1 MKITW
6 ASSLILD
13 LQLHRT
19 TQIEILKNLAMMGN
33 DTLLIGMRSRESL
46 KHEEGENPNLI
57 QIPIR
62 FFPAVSELIYT
73 IVLAFLLPI
82 HILRSNPDFVIMDP
96 EINILGS
103 ITGVFVSKF
112 KKTKFVLD
120 IRSTPIDVQGFLG
133 SLHRLQFD
141 ISVFFARR
149 LFSGISIITPMMKE
163 EICKKYLIESKKV
176 GVWTSGVSES
186 LFDPA
191 LWIISGK
198 ELRAKL
204 GLSDSFVVF
213 YHGHLTAPRG
223 ILEIVEATRILAQ
236 RRNNFVLF
244 LLGSGPVVPML
255 KSLIKKENI
264 EKNVIIHDA
273 ISYGEVPKYIS
284 MSDVC
289 IIPLPDN
296 PLWRFQSPLKLLEYL
311 SMEKVVIATDIPA
324 HRRVVGNAECC
335 LYLSSTDTEEIIK
348 LLEFAQ
354 LCKAK
359 LDSWGKSGRKI
370 VLKEYTWKK
379 VAQDFQS
386 YLMSI
391 K

>member
-1 MKITW
+1 
-6 ASSLILD
+6 
-13 LQLHRT
+13 
-19 TQIEILKNLAMMGN
+19 MGN
-33 DTLLIGMRSRESL
+33 DTLLIGMRSKKRLKLEEST
-46 KHEEGENPNLI
+46 NPHLI

-62 FFPAVSELIYT
+62 SFPIVSELIYSV
-73 IVLAFLLPI
+73 VLAFLLPI
-82 HILRSNPDFVIMDP
+82 HILCSNPDFIIMDP
-96 EINILGS
+96 QLSILGS
-103 ITGVFVSKF
+103 VTGVFVSKF

-120 IRSTPIDVQGFLG
+120 IRSIPVDVQGFLG
-133 SLHRLQFD
+133 TLHRLQFD
-141 ISVFFARR
+141 VSVFFARG

-163 EICKKYLIESKKV
+163 EICKKYAVEPIKV

-191 LWIISGK
+191 LWSISGK

-213 YHGHLTAPRG
+213 YHGNLSAIRG
-223 ILEIVEATRILAQ
+223 IPEIVEATRILAQ

-244 LLGSGPVVPML
+244 LLGSGTVVSTL

-335 LYLSSTDTEEIIK
+335 LYLSSMNTKEIIK

-354 LCKAK
+354 LNKAK

>member
-1 MKITW
+1 
-6 ASSLILD
+6 
-13 LQLHRT
+13 
-19 TQIEILKNLAMMGN
+19 MMGN

-255 KSLIKKENI
+255 KSLIKKG
-264 EKNVIIHDA
+264 VQW
-273 ISYGEVPKYIS
+273 
-284 MSDVC
+284 
-289 IIPLPDN
+289 LT
-296 PLWRFQSPLKLLEYL
+296 WRKL
-311 SMEKVVIATDIPA
+311 
-324 HRRVVGNAECC
+324 G
-335 LYLSSTDTEEIIK
+335 
-348 LLEFAQ
+348 
-354 LCKAK
+354 
-359 LDSWGKSGRKI
+359 
-370 VLKEYTWKK
+370 
-379 VAQDFQS
+379 
-386 YLMSI
+386 
-391 K
+391 